1 MEVINRLA
9 GIRSGIYYQPITA
22 PINPLPSGYLSGSK
36 TDSTHQF
43 FIRFFRIKETG
54 DMLLRYNKYM
64 NRSPGIDIPECH
76 YLFIFEDNI
85 RRNILIYNFAE
96 KTSHIT
102 LYNTYKLSEI
112 VDNNKKNLRCV

>member
-1 MEVINRLA
+1 
-9 GIRSGIYYQPITA
+9 
-22 PINPLPSGYLSGSK
+22 
-36 TDSTHQF
+36 
-43 FIRFFRIKETG
+43 
-54 DMLLRYNKYM
+54 MLLRNNKYM

-76 YLFIFEDNI
+76 YLIIFEDNI

-112 VDNNKKNLRCV
+112 VDNIPHSDFVIQILISPHPLHG